1 MTKVFVTYKPDT
13 VSSQNLPENVFAEC
27 IDSSRNQYELENVTK
42 KNIDA
47 VEAALDNDPT
57 VETFVVKEDNN
68 PNND

>member
-13 VSSQNLPENVFAEC
+13 ISSQNLPADVYAEC

-42 KNIDA
+42 KNLDA
-47 VEAALDNDPT
+47 VERALDNDPA
-57 VETFVVKEDNN
+57 VETFVVEDDEN